1 MTAESDESM
10 FDTPSFIF
18 VGSKEEYQ
26 DLKSKNKEQTLSHKS
41 DNHTIRKLVITAIVG
56 ALAIFGAS
64 KLLH

>member
-26 DLKSKNKEQTLSHKS
+26 DLKSKNKEQTHKS
-41 DNHTIRKLVITAIVG
+41 DNHTIRKLVIIAIVG

>member
-10 FDTPSFIF
+10 FDNPSFIF

-26 DLKSKNKEQTLSHKS
+26 DLKSKNKEQTPKS

-56 ALAIFGAS
+56 ALAIFGAY

>member
-1 MTAESDESM
+1 MTAESDESIL
-10 FDTPSFIF
+10 DTPSFMF

-26 DLKSKNKEQTLSHKS
+26 DLKSKTKEQTPKT

>member
-1 MTAESDESM
+1 MTAESDESIL
-10 FDTPSFIF
+10 DTPSFMF

-26 DLKSKNKEQTLSHKS
+26 DLKSKNKEQNTPKA

>member
-1 MTAESDESM
+1 MTAETDESIL
-10 FDTPSFIF
+10 DTPSFAF

-26 DLKSKNKEQTLSHKS
+26 DLKSKSKEQTPKS
-41 DNHTIRKLVITAIVG
+41 DNHTIRNLVITAIVG

>member
-10 FDTPSFIF
+10 FDTPSFMF

-26 DLKSKNKEQTLSHKS
+26 DLKSKTKEQTSKS

>member
-10 FDTPSFIF
+10 FDTPSFMF

-26 DLKSKNKEQTLSHKS
+26 DLKSKNKEQNTKS

>member
-1 MTAESDESM
+1 M
-10 FDTPSFIF
+10 F

-26 DLKSKNKEQTLSHKS
+26 DLKSKNKEQNTKS

>member
-10 FDTPSFIF
+10 FDVPNFGF
-18 VGSKEEYQ
+18 VGSKEEFQ
-26 DLKSKNKEQTLSHKS
+26 ELKSKNKEQAPKS

>member
-1 MTAESDESM
+1 MTAETDESIL
-10 FDTPSFIF
+10 DTPSFAF

-26 DLKSKNKEQTLSHKS
+26 DLKSKSKEQTPKP

>member
-10 FDTPSFIF
+10 FDTPSFMF

-26 DLKSKNKEQTLSHKS
+26 DLKSKSKEQTQKS

>member
-1 MTAESDESM
+1 MTAETDESIL
-10 FDTPSFIF
+10 DTPSFAF

-26 DLKSKNKEQTLSHKS
+26 DLKSKSKKQTPKS

>member
-1 MTAESDESM
+1 MTAESDESI
-10 FDTPSFIF
+10 FDTPSFMF

-26 DLKSKNKEQTLSHKS
+26 DLKSKSKEQNTKA
-41 DNHTIRKLVITAIVG
+41 DNHTIRNLVITAIVG

>member
-1 MTAESDESM
+1 MTAESDESIL
-10 FDTPSFIF
+10 DTPSFMF
-18 VGSKEEYQ
+18 VGSEKEYQ
-26 DLKSKNKEQTLSHKS
+26 DLKSKNQEQNTPKT

>member
-1 MTAESDESM
+1 MTAETDESIL
-10 FDTPSFIF
+10 DTPSFAF

-26 DLKSKNKEQTLSHKS
+26 DLKSKNKEQNTKS

>member
-10 FDTPSFIF
+10 FDTPSFMF

-26 DLKSKNKEQTLSHKS
+26 DLKSKNKEQNTKS

-56 ALAIFGAS
+56 AYAIFGAS

>member
-1 MTAESDESM
+1 MTAETDESIL
-10 FDTPSFIF
+10 DTPSFAF

-26 DLKSKNKEQTLSHKS
+26 DLKSKSKEQAPKS

>member
-1 MTAESDESM
+1 MTAESDESIL
-10 FDTPSFIF
+10 DTPSFAF
-18 VGSKEEYQ
+18 VGSKQEYQ
-26 DLKSKNKEQTLSHKS
+26 DLLKSKKQEQTPKS